1 MMEKLTKKSMSSAMM
16 NVIEIIASCK
26 HSFASELSAAGWNSA
41 KSDFSK
47 NDNADAEGNTN
58 LYIFPSELVEGS
70 IGTNLLVDG
79 STVTLLPRA
88 ETGLIV
94 SIYSLSQSHSH
105 FLTLLFYLPFVL
117 FFVISSFRPFPHDF
131 MPVSCRHCFILRC
144 LSPLRF
150 IKFHL
155 SMSLIQS

>member
-1 MMEKLTKKSMSSAMM
+1 M
-16 NVIEIIASCK
+16 NIIEIIALCK

-94 SIYSLSQSHSH
+94 SIYSFSFPHPPFQSFFRPLLRDSFILPLSQ
-105 FLTLLFYLPFVL
+105 
-117 FFVISSFRPFPHDF
+117 FFHASFHEDIVSSSSFHQTS
-131 MPVSCRHCFILRC
+131 SCHVFD
-144 LSPLRF
+144 S
-150 IKFHL
+150 K
-155 SMSLIQS
+155 